1 MQAWYLLGVIAIGA
15 LIFYML
21 GLALRN
27 GQIRF
32 NKDDINN
39 SAFTLGI
46 LAIFI
51 LFVIWICMRIL
62 HINT

>member
-1 MQAWYLLGVIAIGA
+1 MQALYLLGIIAIGA

-21 GLALRN
+21 RSGK
-27 GQIRF
+27 IRF
-32 NKDDINN
+32 NKGDINQ

-46 LAIFI
+46 LAIVI

-62 HINT
+62 HIST

>member
-21 GLALRN
+21 SSGK
-27 GQIRF
+27 IRF